1 MSKKTLTEGAIKPEK
16 IAKSIGNHS
25 SKTGIGAHNIFLGQ
39 VRADKHEG
47 KIVKEIEYSAYDDM
61 AEKTFHEIRE
71 SIFEK
76 YDISCMHIYHS
87 IGMVKAGEISLFVFV
102 SSKHRGVSYEASR
115 DVVEQIKDKA
125 PIWKKEIFEGEEYK
139 WVSENK

>member
-1 MSKKTLTEGAIKPEK
+1 MSKKVLIEGPISPEK
-16 IAKSIGNHS
+16 IAKSIENHS

-39 VRADKHEG
+39 VRADKHED
-47 KIVKEIEYSAYDDM
+47 KIVEGIEYSAYDDM
-61 AEKTFHEIRE
+61 AEKIFHEIRE

-87 IGMVKAGEISLFVFV
+87 IGNVKAGEISLFVFV

-115 DVVEQIKDKA
+115 DVVEQIKDKS
-125 PIWKKEIFEGEEYK
+125 PIWKKEIFEGEEYH
-139 WVSENK
+139 WV

>member
-1 MSKKTLTEGAIKPEK
+1 MSKKALIEGPISPER

-47 KIVKEIEYSAYDDM
+47 KIVEEIEYSAYEDM
-61 AEKTFHEIRE
+61 AEKIFHEIRE

-87 IGMVKAGEISLFVFV
+87 VGKVKAGGISLFVFV

-115 DVVEQIKDKA
+115 DVVEQIKEKT
-125 PIWKKEIFEGEEYK
+125 PIWKKEIFEGEEYH
-139 WVSENK
+139 WV

>member
-1 MSKKTLTEGAIKPEK
+1 MSKKALTDGPILPEK
-16 IAKSIGNHS
+16 IARSIGNHS

-47 KIVKEIEYSAYDDM
+47 KVVEGIEYSAYDDM
-61 AEKTFHEIRE
+61 AEKIFHEIKE
-71 SIFEK
+71 SIFER

-87 IGMVKAGEISLFVFV
+87 IGKVKAGEISLFVFV

-115 DVVEQIKDKA
+115 DVVEQIKEKA
-125 PIWKKEIFEGEEYK
+125 PIWKKEIFEGEEYH
-139 WVSENK
+139 WV

>member
-1 MSKKTLTEGAIKPEK
+1 MGKKSLTYGPIKPEK
-16 IAKSIGNHS
+16 IAKSIANHS

-47 KIVKEIEYSAYDDM
+47 KTVEGIEYSAYEDM
-61 AEKTFHEIRE
+61 AENIFHEIRE

-102 SSKHRGVSYEASR
+102 SSKHRGVSYDASR
-115 DVVEQIKDKA
+115 DVVEQIKDRA
-125 PIWKKEIFEGEEYK
+125 PIWKKEIFEGENYQ
-139 WVSENK
+139 WV

>member
-1 MSKKTLTEGAIKPEK
+1 MSKKVLIEGPISPEK
-16 IAKSIGNHS
+16 IAKSIENHS

-47 KIVKEIEYSAYDDM
+47 KIVEEIEYSAYEDM
-61 AEKTFHEIRE
+61 AEKIFHEIRE

-87 IGMVKAGEISLFVFV
+87 VGKVKAGGISLFVFV

-115 DVVEQIKDKA
+115 DVVEQIKEKT
-125 PIWKKEIFEGEEYK
+125 PIWKKEIFEGEEYH
-139 WVSENK
+139 WV

>member
-1 MSKKTLTEGAIKPEK
+1 MSKKVLIEGPISPEK
-16 IAKSIGNHS
+16 IAKSIENHS

-47 KIVKEIEYSAYDDM
+47 KIVEGIEYSAYEDM
-61 AEKTFHEIRE
+61 AEKIFHEIRE

-87 IGMVKAGEISLFVFV
+87 IG
-102 SSKHRGVSYEASR
+102 
-115 DVVEQIKDKA
+115 
-125 PIWKKEIFEGEEYK
+125 
-139 WVSENK
+139 

>member
-1 MSKKTLTEGAIKPEK
+1 MSKKVLIEGPISPEK
-16 IAKSIGNHS
+16 IAKSIENHS

-47 KIVKEIEYSAYDDM
+47 KIVEGIEYSAYDDM
-61 AEKTFHEIRE
+61 AEKNFHEIRE

-87 IGMVKAGEISLFVFV
+87 IGNVKAGEISLFVFV

-115 DVVEQIKDKA
+115 DVVEQIKDKS

-139 WVSENK
+139 WV

>member
-1 MSKKTLTEGAIKPEK
+1 MSKKALTDGPILPEK

-47 KIVKEIEYSAYDDM
+47 KVVEGIEYSAYDDM
-61 AEKTFHEIRE
+61 AEKIFHEIRE
-71 SIFEK
+71 SIFER

-87 IGMVKAGEISLFVFV
+87 IGNVRAGEISLFVFV

-115 DVVEQIKDKA
+115 DVVEQIKEKA
-125 PIWKKEIFEGEEYK
+125 PIWKKEIFEGEEYH
-139 WVSENK
+139 WV